1 MNVFEFNRV
10 VEIIKE
16 KSERGEISDEA
27 LADTLASIEVQ
38 RNEKIDNVAGWIEQN
53 QMNANYY
60 SEKAKK
66 YEAEAKKYKN
76 KNNYLMEFLTQAID
90 DSGQKEIRTKN
101 HILKPRNYKDSV
113 IVEATEKLP
122 IDYIVCSEVVK
133 PNKKLIYEDLK
144 KGKSIRGAHLKS
156 NRKTVIK

>member
-1 MNVFEFNRV
+1 MNVFELNNA
-10 VEIIKE
+10 IKQVQE
-16 KSERGEISDEA
+16 KDLDPET
-27 LADTLASIEVQ
+27 LADTLESLELP
-38 RNEKIDNVAGWIEQN
+38 RNEKLDNVATWIEEN
-53 QMNANYY
+53 QMKLNWL
-60 SEKAKK
+60 KDKK
-66 YEAEAKKYKN
+66 RQLSDVETSIKKQTEN
-76 KNNYLMEFLTQAID
+76 LQEFLTKAID
-90 DSGQKEIRTKN
+90 DSGQKEIQTEN

-144 KGKSIRGAHLKS
+144 KGKSIRGAYLKS

>member
-1 MNVFEFNRV
+1 MNVFELNNAIKRV
-10 VEIIKE
+10 QE
-16 KSERGEISDEA
+16 KDLDPET
-27 LADTLASIEVQ
+27 LADTLESLELP
-38 RNEKIDNVAGWIEQN
+38 RNEKLDNVATWIEENNMKLQWLKDKKRQLSDVETSIKNQN
-53 QMNANYY
+53 ERLQ
-60 SEKAKK
+60 
-66 YEAEAKKYKN
+66 
-76 KNNYLMEFLTQAID
+76 EFLTQAID
-90 DSGQKEIRTKN
+90 DSGQKEIQTEN

-144 KGKSIRGAHLKS
+144 KGKSISGAHLKS

>member
-1 MNVFEFNRV
+1 MNVFELNNA
-10 VEIIKE
+10 IKQVQE
-16 KSERGEISDEA
+16 KDLDPET
-27 LADTLASIEVQ
+27 LKDTLESLELP
-38 RNEKIDNVAGWIEQN
+38 RNEKLDNVATWIEENNMKLQWLKEKKHQLSDVETSIKNQN
-53 QMNANYY
+53 ERLQ
-60 SEKAKK
+60 
-66 YEAEAKKYKN
+66 
-76 KNNYLMEFLTQAID
+76 EFLTQAID
-90 DSGQKEIRTKN
+90 DSGQKEIQTEN

>member
-1 MNVFEFNRV
+1 MNVFELNNAIKTV
-10 VEIIKE
+10 KE
-16 KSERGEISDEA
+16 KDLDPET
-27 LADTLASIEVQ
+27 LKDTLESLELP
-38 RNEKIDNVAGWIEQN
+38 RNEKLDNVATWIEENNMKLQWLKEKKHQLSDVETSIKN
-53 QMNANYY
+53 Q
-60 SEKAKK
+60 SER
-66 YEAEAKKYKN
+66 
-76 KNNYLMEFLTQAID
+76 LQEFLTQAID
-90 DSGQKEIRTKN
+90 DSGQKEIQTEN

-133 PNKKLIYEDLK
+133 PNKKLIYDDLK

>member
-1 MNVFEFNRV
+1 MNVFELNTA
-10 VEIIKE
+10 IKQVQE
-16 KSERGEISDEA
+16 KDLDPET
-27 LADTLASIEVQ
+27 LADTLESLELP
-38 RNEKIDNVAGWIEQN
+38 RNEKLDNVATWIEENNMKLQWLKEKKRQLSDVETSIKNQN
-53 QMNANYY
+53 ERLQ
-60 SEKAKK
+60 
-66 YEAEAKKYKN
+66 
-76 KNNYLMEFLTQAID
+76 EFLTHAID
-90 DSGQKEIRTKN
+90 DSGQKEIQTEN

-144 KGKSIRGAHLKS
+144 KGKSIRGAHLKP

>member
-1 MNVFEFNRV
+1 MNVFELNNAIKTV
-10 VEIIKE
+10 KE
-16 KSERGEISDEA
+16 KDLDPET
-27 LADTLASIEVQ
+27 LKDTLESLELP
-38 RNEKIDNVAGWIEQN
+38 RNEKLDNVATWIEENNMKLQWLKEKKRQLSDVETSIKNQN
-53 QMNANYY
+53 ERLQ
-60 SEKAKK
+60 
-66 YEAEAKKYKN
+66 
-76 KNNYLMEFLTQAID
+76 EFLTQAID
-90 DSGQKEIRTKN
+90 ASGQKEIQTEN

>member
-1 MNVFEFNRV
+1 MNVFELNNA
-10 VEIIKE
+10 IKQVQE
-16 KSERGEISDEA
+16 KDLDPET
-27 LADTLASIEVQ
+27 LKDTLESLELP
-38 RNEKIDNVAGWIEQN
+38 RNEKLDNVATWIEENNMKLQWLKEKKRQLSDVEASIKNQN
-53 QMNANYY
+53 ERLQ
-60 SEKAKK
+60 
-66 YEAEAKKYKN
+66 
-76 KNNYLMEFLTQAID
+76 EFLTHAID
-90 DSGQKEIRTKN
+90 DSGQKEIQTEN

-144 KGKSIRGAHLKS
+144 KGKSITGAHLKS

>member
-27 LADTLASIEVQ
+27 LADTLESIEVQ
-38 RNEKIDNVAGWIEQN
+38 RNEKLDNVAGWIEQN

-60 SEKAKK
+60 SKKAKK

-144 KGKSIRGAHLKS
+144 KGKQIKGAHLKH
-156 NRKTVIK
+156 NRGTTIK

>member
-1 MNVFEFNRV
+1 MNVFELNNA
-10 VEIIKE
+10 IKQVQE
-16 KSERGEISDEA
+16 KDLDPET
-27 LADTLASIEVQ
+27 LKDTLESLELP
-38 RNEKIDNVAGWIEQN
+38 RNEKLDNVATWIEENNMKLQWLKEKKRRLSDVETSIKN
-53 QMNANYY
+53 Q
-60 SEKAKK
+60 SER
-66 YEAEAKKYKN
+66 
-76 KNNYLMEFLTQAID
+76 LQEFLTQAID
-90 DSGQKEIRTKN
+90 DSGQKEIQTEN

>member
-1 MNVFEFNRV
+1 MNVFELNAT
-10 VEIIKE
+10 IKAVQE
-16 KSERGEISDEA
+16 KDLDPET
-27 LADTLASIEVQ
+27 LKDTLESLELP
-38 RNEKIDNVAGWIEQN
+38 RNEKLDNVATWIEENNMKLQWLKEKKRQLSDVETSIKNQN
-53 QMNANYY
+53 ERLQ
-60 SEKAKK
+60 
-66 YEAEAKKYKN
+66 
-76 KNNYLMEFLTQAID
+76 EFLTHAID
-90 DSGQKEIRTKN
+90 DSGQKEIQTEN

>member
-1 MNVFEFNRV
+1 MNVFELNNA
-10 VEIIKE
+10 IKQVQE
-16 KSERGEISDEA
+16 KDLDPET
-27 LADTLASIEVQ
+27 LADTLESLELP
-38 RNEKIDNVAGWIEQN
+38 RNEKLDNVATWIEENNMKLQWLKEKKRQLSDVETSIKNQN
-53 QMNANYY
+53 ERLQ
-60 SEKAKK
+60 
-66 YEAEAKKYKN
+66 
-76 KNNYLMEFLTQAID
+76 EFLTQAID
-90 DSGQKEIRTKN
+90 DSGQKEIQTEN

-144 KGKSIRGAHLKS
+144 KGKQIKGAHLKS

>member
-1 MNVFEFNRV
+1 MNVFELNTA
-10 VEIIKE
+10 IKQVQE
-16 KSERGEISDEA
+16 KDLDPET
-27 LADTLASIEVQ
+27 LKDTLESLELP
-38 RNEKIDNVAGWIEQN
+38 RNEKLDNVATWIEENNMKLQWLKEKKRQLSDVETSIKNQN
-53 QMNANYY
+53 ERLQ
-60 SEKAKK
+60 
-66 YEAEAKKYKN
+66 
-76 KNNYLMEFLTQAID
+76 EFLTHAID
-90 DSGQKEIRTKN
+90 DSGQKEIQTEN

-144 KGKSIRGAHLKS
+144 KGKSIRGAHLKP

>member
-1 MNVFEFNRV
+1 MNVFELNNAIKTV
-10 VEIIKE
+10 KE
-16 KSERGEISDEA
+16 KDLDPET
-27 LADTLASIEVQ
+27 LKDTLESLELP
-38 RNEKIDNVAGWIEQN
+38 RNEKLDNVATWIEQN

-101 HILKPRNYKDSV
+101 HILKPRNYKGSV
-113 IVEATEKLP
+113 IVEEPKKLP
-122 IDYIVCSEVVK
+122 IDYVIRTEAIR
-133 PNKKLIYEDLK
+133 PDKKKIYEDLK
-144 KGKSIRGAHLKS
+144 AGKSISGAHLKP